1 MLSGFRLL
9 YCAILLH
16 YFLLLR
22 TIMAN
27 PDRGMWANGRINALA
42 YCADGDIDDTLETST
57 NQLFLSAHLLLT
69 RTTPNSVQPA
79 ITVQQQHNMANYQVW
94 YIFDVRF
101 AEEIRR
107 IFATLTCSVVLVVS
121 LRTMPSGN
129 PVSVTSL
136 PLSPVRLSILASL

>member
-79 ITVQQQHNMANYQVW
+79 ITVQQQLNMANYQVW
-94 YIFDVRF
+94 YIFDVRV

-107 IFATLTCSVVLVVS
+107 IFATAPVS
-121 LRTMPSGN
+121 LFFNFVRT
-129 PVSVTSL
+129 
-136 PLSPVRLSILASL
+136 IIC